1 MALPEG
7 FVLEDKQ
14 QAVNL
19 PEGFQLEESSA
30 AKQQPEM
37 GVFETALKRPLD
49 VLEVPIAIGANMVT
63 GPVTYL
69 SGALGKEAQQAVARN
84 IQYEPRGELA
94 KGALE
99 WLGKAAEASK
109 IPPYMPEFMGVA
121 PVKVPAAGE
130 VKAASPFPTA
140 STISKR
146 TSQDYARGAQIDAAA
161 EAQRLGLAL
170 SPEHIQP
177 TAGPKILSSLAGES
191 GINKIA
197 EANKTSVREIALKDL
212 GLPPETQLNG
222 KAAFNKARSQVAGP
236 YAEIRQLPTMA
247 ADEKILASLKALIPD
262 ETLIATEQSAKNI
275 KAMVERA
282 TNKVAKGVD
291 GNELLRDIEQLRKT
305 ARRIYANKNADLAA
319 LDKADASIGI
329 ANTLEG
335 MIESNISNPNLL
347 DRFRESR
354 RQMAKIY
361 AYEDATNFNTG
372 IVDATKLSKITAKDN
387 ALSGDIKSLGQ
398 VAGNFPEAFTA
409 SATTQFDKTLGH
421 IKRSGLA
428 GTLGGLTGYVTTGGY
443 GGAALGSVLGAAGG
457 ELSQSLAAS
466 KIASP
471 SYQAALRLRDYRVPV
486 SPSQAVGIPPIPQS
500 QSVVPY
506 QAPVEVLNKG
516 EGPYQPNF
524 TMSPNQYGPRVTPVM
539 PEGQGLLS
547 GPSAQG
553 TLGSLRAEDA
563 RRAAMSR
570 TLGQQ
575 QEAQMAAAEAA
586 SRKPASRGVVLD
598 IDPFTGRITESS
610 QGIRG
615 ATPVTFSDFGSSLK
629 TASDK
634 VTQGKNFDMTAAEKV
649 AWDKTRVDMAEVA
662 PGFKTLSDKA
672 IAEKIL
678 DREWVAKTA
687 QKAREK
693 AEAFKEI
700 AKKSANMK
708 ALQEAMM
715 KRERMLDLAEQM
727 EESLRASRPD
737 VSSKQQGP
745 KTRAAFRENL
755 MSAPDLTG
763 LFEGQ

>member
-7 FVLEDKQ
+7 FVLEDNKQ
-14 QAVNL
+14 DVSI

-30 AKQQPEM
+30 SKQQPEM
-37 GVFETALKRPLD
+37 GVLETALKRPLD
-49 VLEVPIAIGANMVT
+49 VLEVPIAIGANMLT

-69 SGALGKEAQQAVARN
+69 SGALGDKAQQAVARN

-121 PVKVPAAGE
+121 PVKVPTAGE
-130 VKAASPFPTA
+130 VKAGSPFPTA
-140 STISKR
+140 STLAKR
-146 TSQDYARGAQIDAAA
+146 TAEDYARGAQIDAAA
-161 EAQRLGLAL
+161 QAQRLGLAI
-170 SPEHIQP
+170 SPENIQP
-177 TAGPKILSSLAGES
+177 GVATKTLSSIAGES
-191 GINKIA
+191 GVTKIA
-197 EANKTSVREIALKDL
+197 EANKNTVRNIVLNDL
-212 GLPPETQLNG
+212 GLPQTTQLNG

-236 YAEIRQLPTMA
+236 YAEVRQLPTMV
-247 ADEKILASLKALIPD
+247 ADDSVVASLKAAVPD
-262 ETLIATEQSAKNI
+262 QALIATDQSAKNI
-275 KAMVERA
+275 QAMVDRA
-282 TNKVAKGVD
+282 VNKVSTGVD

-305 ARRIYANKNADLAA
+305 ARKIYSNKNADLAA
-319 LDKADASIGI
+319 LDKADASIAI

-354 RQMAKIY
+354 KQMAKIY

-387 ALSGDIKSLGQ
+387 ALSGDIKALGQ
-398 VAGNFPEAFTA
+398 VAGNFPEAFTTA
-409 SATTQFDKTLGH
+409 PVSGFDRTLGH

-428 GTLGGLTGYVTTGGY
+428 GTIGGLTGYVAGGGY
-443 GGAALGSVLGAAGG
+443 GGAAVGSVLGAAGG
-457 ELSQSLAAS
+457 ELAQSLAAS
-466 KIASP
+466 RMASP

-486 SPSQAVGIPPIPQS
+486 QPTQAAGIPPIPQS
-500 QSVVPY
+500 QAVVPY

-524 TMSPNQYGPRVTPVM
+524 TMQPNQYGPRVTPVM

-547 GPSAQG
+547 GPSAQS

-563 RRAAMSR
+563 RRSAMSR

-615 ATPVTFSDFGSSLK
+615 ATPATFSDFGSSLK
-629 TASDK
+629 TAADK
-634 VTQGKNFDMTAAEKV
+634 VTLGKNFDMTAAEKV
-649 AWDKTRVDMAEVA
+649 AWDRTRVDMAEVA

-672 IAEKIL
+672 IAEKML

-693 AEAFKEI
+693 AVAFEEI

-708 ALQEAMM
+708 SLQEAMM
-715 KRERMLDLAEQM
+715 KRERMLDLADQM

-737 VSSKQQGP
+737 VSRKQQGP

-755 MSAPDLTG
+755 MSVPDLTG
-763 LFEGQ
+763 LFKGQ